1 MQRTIKPITYILSAI
16 ILSTL
21 TFTHSVAA
29 NDKKD
34 AQQPPI
40 PVVTTPALIKTVTD
54 EVEALG
60 TLSANESVNI
70 TATVTETIS
79 AIHFEDGQR
88 VEQGDPLVEMTSG
101 EEHAQ
106 IAEMRST
113 LNEAKAQYRR
123 ALELTKDHTL
133 SQSIADERKRDYE
146 TAKAKLVGMESRLND
161 RLILA
166 PFSGILGLRQ
176 VSIGTLVQPSTI
188 ITTIDDIH
196 EMKCDFTIP
205 SSYLSTIKE
214 GLEIAATS
222 DAYPE
227 HTFNGK
233 LVAVDSRIDETTRL
247 IRARA
252 IIPNPEG
259 LLRAGLTMHV
269 RLLSTP
275 RTALIVPETAIVPL
289 GSEHFVYIATAQ
301 DAQGNRTA
309 KKLKVTLKTRH
320 GAFAE
325 INSGLKAGDEVI
337 SEGTMMLT
345 DGKTILIK
353 QTDNKDKQDTIKK
366 TEKGKP

>member
-1 MQRTIKPITYILSAI
+1 MKRTIKPITYILSAI
-16 ILSTL
+16 ILNTL

-29 NDKKD
+29 DDKKD

-113 LNEAKAQYRR
+113 LNEAKSQYKRAQ
-123 ALELTKDHTL
+123 ELVRDHTL
-133 SQSIADERKRDYE
+133 SQATVDERKRNYE
-146 TAKAKLVGMESRLND
+146 TAKAQLVAMESRLKD

-166 PFSGILGLRQ
+166 PFSGVLGLRQ
-176 VSIGTLVQPSTI
+176 VSIGTLVQPATL
-188 ITTIDDIH
+188 ITTIDDDH
-196 EMKCDFTIP
+196 VMKCDFSIP
-205 SSYLSTIKE
+205 SAYLASVKA

-227 HTFNGK
+227 RTFSGK
-233 LVAVDSRIDETTRL
+233 LVAVDSRIDEATRM

-252 IIPNPEG
+252 TIPNPDG
-259 LLRAGLTMHV
+259 ALRSGLTMTIH
-269 RLLSTP
+269 LLGTP
-275 RTALIVPETAIVPL
+275 RTALLIPEAAIVPL
-289 GSEHFVYIATAQ
+289 GSEHFVYVASAA
-301 DAQGNRTA
+301 DAKGIRTA
-309 KKLKVTLKTRH
+309 KKTKIALKARH

-325 INSGLKAGDEVI
+325 ISSGLKQGDEVI

-345 DGKTILIK
+345 DGKSISIK
-353 QTDNKDKQDTIKK
+353 QPSSETPQPQGKQ
-366 TEKGKP
+366 